1 MWHYDLTPGESEAK
15 LRSLFQEAADL
26 APCIVFIDEI
36 DAIAPKR
43 ETAQREM
50 ERRIVAQ
57 MLTCMDDL
65 SAPSSTATDAS
76 QQQQEATEGETGRNA
91 ALAARSHVVVIGAT
105 NRPDSL
111 DPALR
116 RAGRFDRE
124 ITLGIPSESARA
136 KILSVITRRL
146 RLEGNFDF
154 ARIAKRTPGPNKA
167 ACTTAAVALLNRRSK
182 LSRRLLLHSVRA
194 GCAAVRPAWL
204 RQDGPELLNKYV
216 GESERAVRQLFARAR
231 AAHPCVLFFDE
242 MDALAPRRGNDTNTA
257 AERVVNQLLTEM
269 DGIDGRQGVFL
280 VAATNRP
287 DMIDPALLRPGRLDK
302 VLYVPLPPPDGRASI
317 LVALTRRTPLAP
329 DVDVRKVGLSKQ
341 CDGFSGAD
349 LAALV
354 REASVLALKQAMQ
367 QEASGSGHVSAQA
380 AQVPCSP
387 SPVPVVLVHAAHFE
401 AALQRVQPSVSRKD
415 TRVYEALRRSLR
427 GNLRSRMHDVGP
439 LTEAVSCDAPAVDP
453 GAEACADA
461 SMHPGSS
468 KRAGVFLAS
477 TPGGSEGAPEPM
489 LI

>member
-1 MWHYDLTPGESEAK
+1 ESEAK

-76 QQQQEATEGETGRNA
+76 QQQQEAAEHETGCNA

-154 ARIAKRTPGPNKA
+154 ARIAKRTPGFVGADLMALVKEA
-167 ACTTAAVALLNRRSK
+167 A
-182 LSRRLLLHSVRA
+182 
-194 GCAAVRPAWL
+194 
-204 RQDGPELLNKYV
+204 
-216 GESERAVRQLFARAR
+216 
-231 AAHPCVLFFDE
+231 
-242 MDALAPRRGNDTNTA
+242 ALAVTRIFSHLGSQPTTSHPAPAPA
-257 AERVVNQLLTEM
+257 ALLTEM

-367 QEASGSGHVSAQA
+367 QEASGSCHVSAQA
-380 AQVPCSP
+380 AQVPSSP

-427 GNLRSRMHDVGP
+427 GNLRSRMQDVGP
-439 LTEAVSCDAPAVDP
+439 PTEAVSCDAPAVDP

-468 KRAGVFLAS
+468 KRAGVFPAS